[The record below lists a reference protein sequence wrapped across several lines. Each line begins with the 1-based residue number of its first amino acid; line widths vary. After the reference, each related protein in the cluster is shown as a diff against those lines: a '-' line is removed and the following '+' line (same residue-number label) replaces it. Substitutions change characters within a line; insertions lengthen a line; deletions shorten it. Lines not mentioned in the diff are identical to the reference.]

1 MKFLKIT
8 NQNDLQVLSKFIDSL
23 DEEKIRL
30 DTFDKRKIEIVY
42 NHEITYLMFGKK
54 MKY

>member
-30 DTFDKRKIEIVY
+30 DTLIKEKLKLYIIMRLRI
-42 NHEITYLMFGKK
+42 
-54 MKY
+54 